1 MITELLAFIFDS
13 VGMVG
18 IAMVTFLALSVGL
31 PIVLGILRFLGIYA
45 IVEEGTTHVYTLFGK
60 VVLLLN
66 EPGLQILWLKM
77 GPRAFLVRWL
87 GELKIVDTRLDQ
99 QYLRSQPVNSE
110 EGAPMGIGVWYEM
123 RVSDPVSYLFK
134 NADPKGSL
142 AANVSNAAIQRLSN
156 LPLDTMLQDRHAMSQ
171 AVRDEVSPR
180 SQEWGYRLGSIYIRK
195 VHFRDV
201 QMIRQIEQKVV
212 NRLRQVTAGIS
223 QDGANQV
230 RVIASS
236 ADRRAAVEF
245 AKARALRPTIVG
257 AALQDIGK
265 DPIVLNAMF
274 EVLELERLIEGN
286 SVVTLIP
293 SDSRD
298 MLKQLLAAEPK

>member
-180 SQEWGYRLGSIYIRK
+180 SQEWGYRHGSIYIRK

>member
-1 MITELLAFIFDS
+1 MLAALFELIYGA
-13 VGMVG
+13 VGVVG
-18 IAMVTFLALSVGL
+18 VAIVTFVVLSVGL
-31 PIVLGILRFLGIYA
+31 PIILGILRFLGIYA

-60 VVLLLN
+60 VVLQLDQ
-66 EPGLQILWLKM
+66 PGLQILWLKI

-87 GELKIVDTRLDQ
+87 GELKVVDNRLDQ

-180 SQEWGYRLGSIYIRK
+180 SQEWGYRLGSVYIRK
-195 VHFRDV
+195 VHFRDA

-212 NRLRQVTAGIS
+212 NRLRQVTAGIT

-257 AALQDIGK
+257 AALQEIGK
-265 DPIVLNAMF
+265 DPAVLTAMF
-274 EVLELERLIEGN
+274 DVLELERIIEGN
-286 SVVTLIP
+286 SNVTLIP
-293 SDSRD
+293 TNNSDL
-298 MLKQLLAAEPK
+298 MKQLLATDK

>member
-13 VGMVG
+13 VGVVG
-18 IAMVTFLALSVGL
+18 IAVVTFLALSVGL

-60 VVLLLN
+60 VVLLIS

>member
-1 MITELLAFIFDS
+1 MGALFDFIFNS
-13 VGMVG
+13 VGTLGV
-18 IAMVTFLALSVGL
+18 AVVTFLVLSVGL

-45 IVEEGTTHVYTLFGK
+45 IVDEGTTHVYTLFGK
-60 VVLLLN
+60 VVLLIS
-66 EPGLQILWLKM
+66 EPGLQILWLKI

-87 GELKIVDTRLDQ
+87 GELKVVDTRLDQ

-195 VHFRDV
+195 VHFRDT

-274 EVLELERLIEGN
+274 EVLELERLIEGQSN
-286 SVVTLIP
+286 VTLIP

-298 MLKQLLAAEPK
+298 MLKQLLAAEQ

>member
-1 MITELLAFIFDS
+1 MGALFDFIFNS
-13 VGMVG
+13 VGMLGV
-18 IAMVTFLALSVGL
+18 AVVTFLVLSVGL

-45 IVEEGTTHVYTLFGK
+45 IVDEGTTHVYTLFGK
-60 VVLLLN
+60 VVLLIS
-66 EPGLQILWLKM
+66 EPGLQILWLKI

-87 GELKIVDTRLDQ
+87 GELKVVDTRLDQ

-110 EGAPMGIGVWYEM
+110 EGAPLGIGVWYEM

-195 VHFRDV
+195 VHFRDT

-274 EVLELERLIEGN
+274 EVLELERLIEGQSN
-286 SVVTLIP
+286 VTLIP

-298 MLKQLLAAEPK
+298 MLKQLLAAEQ